1 MSELLVFD
9 KDMWETISSML
20 QSPDK
25 ESRELAYG
33 MIKNIDYNNQEQ
45 MEVFEETMLSFMAS
59 SSHLGDDQKGKLV
72 YNYFKLLGKQN
83 GNIK

>member
-9 KDMWETISSML
+9 KDMWETISSIL

-45 MEVFEETMLSFMAS
+45 MKIFEETMLSSMAS

>member
-9 KDMWETISSML
+9 DEMWNTLTSML
-20 QSPDK
+20 SSPDK

-45 MEVFEETMLSFMAS
+45 MKIFEETMLSHMAS

>member
-1 MSELLVFD
+1 
-9 KDMWETISSML
+9 
-20 QSPDK
+20 
-25 ESRELAYG
+25 

>member
-9 KDMWETISSML
+9 DEMWNTLTSML
-20 QSPDK
+20 SSPDK

-45 MEVFEETMLSFMAS
+45 MKIFEETMLSSMAS

>member
-45 MEVFEETMLSFMAS
+45 MKIFEETMLSSMAS